1 MNVFE
6 PRQKIDIIVED
17 PGTGRRHI
25 FYSRIEDT
33 GRTSM
38 TIAAPYRRGFY
49 LPPSAGREMGVRVAA
64 DTCAYIYKARLLRHA
79 ADPIPMWIISPPADV
94 KKIQMRSHVRIRAV
108 LDVNLEIVDEDKG
121 GGVIATLT
129 RDISAGGL
137 KAALLLPLIAGT
149 KVKVSLNLPGT
160 GTVEALGEVIRDIPP
175 EEPGDK
181 RTAAI
186 KFTDIRERDRG
197 EIVKFI
203 FKKQVERRK
212 KELEF
217 FE

>member
-1 MNVFE
+1 MNAFE
-6 PRQKIDIIVED
+6 PRQKLDIIVED

-25 FYSRIEDT
+25 FYSRIEDI
-33 GRTSM
+33 GRHSM

-49 LPPSAGREMGVRVAA
+49 LPPSAGREMGVRAAA
-64 DTCAYIYKARLLRHA
+64 DTCAYLYKATLLSHN
-79 ADPIPMWIISPPADV
+79 ADPVPVWVITPPADV
-94 KKIQMRSHVRIRAV
+94 KKIQLRSHVRIRVV
-108 LDVNLEIVDEDKG
+108 LDATLELVGEEN

-137 KAALLLPLIAGT
+137 KVALIRPLVAGT
-149 KVKVSLNLPGT
+149 RVKVTVNLPGT
-160 GTVEALGEVIRDIPP
+160 GAVEALGEVIRDIPP
-175 EEPGDK
+175 EAPGDK

-186 KFTDIRERDRG
+186 KFTAIRERDRG

>member
-1 MNVFE
+1 MNVFA

-25 FYSRIEDT
+25 FYSRIEDI
-33 GRTSM
+33 GRRSM

-49 LPPSAGREMGVRVAA
+49 LPPSAGREMGVRIAA
-64 DTCAYIYKARLLRHA
+64 DTCAYLYKATLLSHNV
-79 ADPIPMWIISPPADV
+79 DPVPVWVITPPADV

-108 LDVNLEIVDEDKG
+108 LDVTLELVEEK

-137 KAALLLPLIAGT
+137 KVALLRPLVAGT
-149 KVKVSLNLPGT
+149 RVKVIINLPGM
-160 GTVEALGEVIRDIPP
+160 GVVEALGEVIRDIPP
-175 EEPGDK
+175 EEPGER
-181 RTAAI
+181 RTAAV

-212 KELEF
+212 KELEL